1 MKKIGKW
8 KDRKKESKV
17 DRKKERANKGG
28 DEKYESTGCK
38 SQLDFDVDTK
48 GQNEG
53 QQKKE

>member
-28 DEKYESTGCK
+28 DEKYESTGCND
-38 SQLDFDVDTK
+38 LDVDSK